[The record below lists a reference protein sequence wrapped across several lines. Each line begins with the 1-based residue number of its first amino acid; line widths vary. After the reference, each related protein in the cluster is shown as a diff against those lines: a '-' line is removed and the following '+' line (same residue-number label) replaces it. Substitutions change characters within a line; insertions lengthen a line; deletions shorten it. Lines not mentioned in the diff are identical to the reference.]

1 MRSLANLA
9 AALALA
15 GSAQAEEAI
24 STAGAAGAPP
34 PATDTARQIEDW
46 IASSPAAREGEDG
59 VLADLVGPR
68 DRKIHGEVGVAIGT
82 GGYRSAYITSVM
94 PIGET
99 GTLALS
105 VGQSKNGYGYGYG
118 HGYGYGYDRFDRP
131 LLGSD
136 YGLIR

>member
-1 MRSLANLA
+1 MRRLAILT

-15 GSAQAEEAI
+15 GGAQAEEAI

-34 PATDTARQIEDW
+34 AATDTAGQIDDW
-46 IASSPAAREGEDG
+46 IASSPAAREEGEG
-59 VLADLVGPR
+59 VLADGPR
-68 DRKIHGEVGVAIGT
+68 ERKIHGEVGMAIGT

-105 VGQSKNGYGYGYG
+105 LGQTKNGYGYGYGYGYG
-118 HGYGYGYDRFDRP
+118 HGYGRFDRP
-131 LLGSD
+131 LLGPD
-136 YGLIR
+136 YGFIR